1 MINRTVFI
9 NHNVYKMPK
18 KWSWRKQDWPQFTFD
33 KEILKSLEEEFLYDS
48 GTLFGTY
55 SHLNENNKRLLRI
68 DLISKE
74 ALKTS
79 EIEGEFLKRESI
91 QSSIKRNFGILD
103 NYSKTSPGEQ
113 GICEMMID
121 LYENYDEK
129 LSHEI
134 LFKWHE
140 MITRQRRDIQNIAKY
155 RTHNEPMQVISGKM
169 HDPKIHFEAPPSN
182 IVTKEMD
189 DFINWYNNNNLS
201 ALTKAAITHL
211 YFVLIHPF
219 EDGNGRIAR
228 ALTIKS
234 ISQSLKEP
242 LLSSLSKII
251 LENKKGY
258 YLNLEKNNKNME
270 ITGWIEYFA
279 KTITKSQKYTK
290 EMIDFL
296 MKKAKIYQSY
306 GDKINDRQKKLLKKL
321 FDNGVDGFEGG
332 ISAENYMAITKS
344 TRPTSTRDL
353 KDLMTKGILIRK
365 GELKW
370 SRYYL
375 K

>member
-18 KWSWRKQDWPQFTFD
+18 KWSWQKQDWPQFTFD
-33 KEILKSLEEEFLYDS
+33 KETLKGLEEEFLYDS

-55 SHLNENNKRLLRI
+55 SHLNENNKKLLRV

-91 QSSIKRNFGILD
+91 QSSIKRNFGILG
-103 NYSKTSPGEQ
+103 NYSKASPGEQ

-121 LYENYDEK
+121 LYENYNEK
-129 LSHEI
+129 LSHKM
-134 LFKWHE
+134 LFRWHE
-140 MITRQRRDIQNIAKY
+140 MITRQRRDIQNIAEY

-182 IVTKEMD
+182 IITEEMD
-189 DFINWYNNNNLS
+189 NFINWYNNNNLS

-211 YFVLIHPF
+211 YLVLIHPF

-234 ISQSLKEP
+234 LSQSLKEP

-290 EMIDFL
+290 EILDFL
-296 MKKAKIYQSY
+296 MKKAKIYQDH
-306 GDKINDRQKKLLKKL
+306 GDKINDRQKKMLKKL

-344 TRPTSTRDL
+344 TRPTATRDL
-353 KDLMTKGILIRK
+353 RDLMTKGILIRK

>member
-33 KEILKSLEEEFLYDS
+33 KETLKGLEEEFLYDS

-55 SHLNENNKRLLRI
+55 SHLNENNKKLLRV

-121 LYENYDEK
+121 LYENYNEK
-129 LSHEI
+129 LSHKM
-134 LFKWHE
+134 LFRWHE
-140 MITRQRRDIQNIAKY
+140 MITRQRRDIQNIAEY

-182 IVTKEMD
+182 IITEEMD
-189 DFINWYNNNNLS
+189 NFINWYNNNNLS

-211 YFVLIHPF
+211 YLVLIHPF

-234 ISQSLKEP
+234 LSQSLKEP

-290 EMIDFL
+290 EILDFL
-296 MKKAKIYQSY
+296 MKKAKIYQDH
-306 GDKINDRQKKLLKKL
+306 GDKINDRQKKMLKKL

-344 TRPTSTRDL
+344 TRPTATRDL
-353 KDLMTKGILIRK
+353 RDLMTKGILIRK